1 MTGIIPMYLYIK
13 GIYRRLAI
21 SPADYYNMLIK
32 TADKSLLMFV
42 YISIFFLVLS
52 AGLIALTIILKNNL
66 KKKASHSHT
75 HHSHHSHHEA
85 EE

>member
-1 MTGIIPMYLYIK
+1 
-13 GIYRRLAI
+13 
-21 SPADYYNMLIK
+21 MLIK

-75 HHSHHSHHEA
+75 HHSHHSHNEA